1 MSSPTSMGEGSKKRR
16 NMSRRIDE
24 KLAELERI
32 QEIERQTY
40 ENIIDVMKKEMKF
53 LGDRVDFDDETN
65 KTLLKVELDGALEEN
80 DKLRAEIRRLKHE
93 E

>member
-1 MSSPTSMGEGSKKRR
+1 MGEGSKKRR

>member
-1 MSSPTSMGEGSKKRR
+1 
-16 NMSRRIDE
+16 MSRRIDE

>member
-1 MSSPTSMGEGSKKRR
+1 
-16 NMSRRIDE
+16 MSRRTEE

-53 LGDRVDFDDETN
+53 LGDRVDFDDETS
-65 KTLLKVELDGALEEN
+65 KDLLKVELDGALEEN

-93 E
+93 Q

>member
-40 ENIIDVMKKEMKF
+40 ENIIDVMKKEMNF

>member
-1 MSSPTSMGEGSKKRR
+1 MNRKIE
-16 NMSRRIDE
+16 E

-53 LGDRVDFDDETN
+53 LGDRVDFDDETS
-65 KTLLKVELDGALEEN
+65 KDLLKVELDGALEEN

-93 E
+93 Q